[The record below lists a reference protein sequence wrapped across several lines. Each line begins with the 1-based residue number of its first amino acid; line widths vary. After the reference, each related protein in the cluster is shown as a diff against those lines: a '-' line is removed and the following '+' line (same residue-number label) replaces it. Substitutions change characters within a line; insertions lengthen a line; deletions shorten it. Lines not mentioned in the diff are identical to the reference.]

1 MMTGSLR
8 MIAKSSI
15 SPTSGSK
22 KDVLL
27 AEMVTGEASLSCGN
41 KTHATG

>member
-1 MMTGSLR
+1 MTTDSLR
-8 MIAKSSI
+8 MIVRSSI

-22 KDVLL
+22 KGAQLVELV
-27 AEMVTGEASLSCGN
+27 AGEASFFGGN